1 MTLPLVEGA
10 EHADLCMFMGDFL
23 GKMDHNP
30 HHIQRGLWHK
40 GEQPVAH
47 TRLQASGLVGSEEG
61 LNLHSK
67 MWEYVT
73 SGKWLAS

>member
-30 HHIQRGLWHK
+30 HHIQRGL
-40 GEQPVAH
+40 
-47 TRLQASGLVGSEEG
+47 
-61 LNLHSK
+61 
-67 MWEYVT
+67 
-73 SGKWLAS
+73 